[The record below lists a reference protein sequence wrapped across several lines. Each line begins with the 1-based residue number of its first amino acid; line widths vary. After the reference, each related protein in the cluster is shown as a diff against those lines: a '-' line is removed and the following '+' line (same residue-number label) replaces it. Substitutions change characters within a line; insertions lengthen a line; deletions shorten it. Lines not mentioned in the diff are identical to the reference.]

1 MTNRSRL
8 HFKEDISVGILL
20 KNKGREVILNTII
33 ILGKFYVSTYSV
45 FNTHMFIFLYLLL
58 FFINICVSLFCT
70 LFLLFIYLDNWLCII
85 VKCLC
90 Y

>member
-58 FFINICVSLFCT
+58 FLSIYVYLF
-70 LFLLFIYLDNWLCII
+70 FVHYFYYLFI
-85 VKCLC
+85 
-90 Y
+90 